1 VELRD
6 TPLDE
11 SIDSLARVLSGFAN
25 RPLLGL
31 AEAVADAVLGPGPTG
46 DDVCLLTVA
55 ATPAAAVSEVASPPD
70 L

>member
-1 VELRD
+1 
-6 TPLDE
+6 
-11 SIDSLARVLSGFAN
+11 
-25 RPLLGL
+25 
-31 AEAVADAVLGPGPTG
+31 VLGPGPTG